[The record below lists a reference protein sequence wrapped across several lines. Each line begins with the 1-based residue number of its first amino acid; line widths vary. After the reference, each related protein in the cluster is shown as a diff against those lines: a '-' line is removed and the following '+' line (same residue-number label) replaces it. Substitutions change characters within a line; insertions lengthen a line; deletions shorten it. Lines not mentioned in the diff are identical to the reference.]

1 MRTNLSGFKACL
13 LSCPD
18 QLWAQIQRQNV
29 YDNVWFCGDSL
40 TNSEKIHGKK
50 KTLYFYSGHID
61 PVLTIGLSM

>member
-29 YDNVWFCGDSL
+29 YDNMWFCGDSL
-40 TNSEKIHGKK
+40 TNSEKIQGK

-61 PVLTIGLSM
+61 PVSTIGLSM

>member
-18 QLWAQIQRQNV
+18 QLWAQNV

-40 TNSEKIHGKK
+40 TNSEKIQGKK
-50 KTLYFYSGHID
+50 NLYFYSGHID
-61 PVLTIGLSM
+61 PVSTIGLSM